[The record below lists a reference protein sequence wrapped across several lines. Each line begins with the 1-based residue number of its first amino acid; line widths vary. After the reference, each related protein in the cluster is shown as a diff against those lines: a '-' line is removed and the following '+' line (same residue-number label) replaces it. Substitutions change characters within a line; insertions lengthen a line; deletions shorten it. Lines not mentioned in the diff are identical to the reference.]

1 MIVLDTQNNVFTLH
15 TKHTTYQMKADQY
28 RVLLHTYYGPRV
40 SGGDLSYLIQFADRG
55 ASPNPNEAGHRR
67 DYSLETLP
75 QEYSTCG
82 VGDFRLPS
90 LEFEPQDG
98 SHMADLRYVN
108 YQLRPGK
115 YSLEGLPA
123 FWGDQ
128 GWETLVVCLEDP
140 STHMQVELYYGVLE
154 ERDLITRAVRVVNRG
169 NSTVR
174 LHRCAS
180 LCLDLQRG
188 DFDLITF
195 DGCHAQE
202 RNPHRAPLRHGVQSV
217 ESVRGTSSHHHNP
230 FVVLCD
236 QGATEDYG
244 LCYGAALL
252 YSGNF
257 LAVLLLAGLQNI
269 SKSYYEAASIDGAG
283 KVTQFFHITL
293 PMVSPTLF
301 VVMIMR
307 LMASVKVYDL
317 IYMMVEETNPAVT
330 SVQSLMY
337 LFYRESFVAGS
348 RGSGSAIVIWTVL
361 LIGLVTVIQFM
372 GQKKWV
378 NYDV

>member
-15 TKHTTYQMKADQY
+15 TKRTTYQMKADQY

-154 ERDLITRAVRVVNRG
+154 ERDLITRSRYYQSRPGGQPGKLHGPPA
-169 NSTVR
+169 SVR
-174 LHRCAS
+174 LPVPGPPAGRF
-180 LCLDLQRG
+180 R
-188 DFDLITF
+188 
-195 DGCHAQE
+195 
-202 RNPHRAPLRHGVQSV
+202 
-217 ESVRGTSSHHHNP
+217 SHH
-230 FVVLCD
+230 L
-236 QGATEDYG
+236 
-244 LCYGAALL
+244 
-252 YSGNF
+252 
-257 LAVLLLAGLQNI
+257 
-269 SKSYYEAASIDGAG
+269 
-283 KVTQFFHITL
+283 
-293 PMVSPTLF
+293 
-301 VVMIMR
+301 
-307 LMASVKVYDL
+307 
-317 IYMMVEETNPAVT
+317 
-330 SVQSLMY
+330 
-337 LFYRESFVAGS
+337 
-348 RGSGSAIVIWTVL
+348 
-361 LIGLVTVIQFM
+361 
-372 GQKKWV
+372 
-378 NYDV
+378 